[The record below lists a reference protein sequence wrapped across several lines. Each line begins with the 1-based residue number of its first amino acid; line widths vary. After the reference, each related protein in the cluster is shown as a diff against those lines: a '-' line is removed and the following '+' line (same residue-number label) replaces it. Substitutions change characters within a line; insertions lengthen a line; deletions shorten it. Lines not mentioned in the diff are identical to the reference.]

1 MKNEDI
7 WEKYI
12 KKPVPAQPPQQNQIQ
27 NWQITNLNKFNVNF
41 IS

>member
-12 KKPVPAQPPQQNQIQ
+12 KKPVTAEAPQQNQIQ
-27 NWQITNLNKFNVNF
+27 NWQITNLNEFNVNF